1 MAFGLPIWFA
11 LMLGL
16 TGALGLAALARP
28 KAVWAVLSAF
38 VAGNAG
44 QLGLTDPLW
53 FGSLQLKPHGIAPL
67 CYALIAYEAAVAG
80 VLLLRHQRL
89 KRLIAGA
96 QTLGSGRSVLLLLLL
111 LCSAVSPMGF
121 LLRHEYVPFAKQ
133 VVANA
138 GLLLIHAAALSALA
152 MALPY
157 SVFAGLGARI
167 DTLLRWRHLPRAAA
181 LWVFA
186 VSLTLGLTA
195 FDRMPRL
202 PDEVSYLFQAKM
214 YAGGYLF
221 MPAPGGAM
229 DAALAY
235 DWISIEGGKW
245 FSIFP
250 PGWPAVLALG
260 VAAGVPFLVNP
271 LLAALGVVLSHSFV
285 SRIASSR
292 LAAMVT
298 LLLCVSPWYLA
309 TGASLMS
316 HPLTLVLV
324 LGAWL
329 LLLKDDGAWLLC
341 WFGAGLLM
349 GVLFLTRPL
358 EGVFVGFATGLWAL
372 SRADLKSLSGWISV
386 AVYGLGCIVIG
397 AMVFPYNQMLTGN
410 ALSTPIDQYF
420 DLLWHKGANRL
431 GFGADIGSPDS
442 WGGVDIWRGH
452 SPLEA
457 LIEGQFNLKS
467 MNVELLGWVTGSLA
481 LLYVHLLWG
490 KKTRADWAMY
500 ALIALTIGTYGL
512 YWFNG
517 GFYIGPRYW
526 FMTLWPALFL
536 SARGLQTA
544 AAKLSGIGAEEAR
557 QRIALP
563 AIVMGT
569 LALVAFLPWRASEK
583 YSNFRSFHDD
593 YRTLAASGAV
603 ENALVFVKTDEVGDW
618 GSAFMLNSPTLDGTI
633 FLRDLGPAANAAI
646 IARYPGHAV
655 HYVTGRSQPTEKKET
670 P

>member
-1 MAFGLPIWFA
+1 MAFGLPIWFV

-16 TGALGLAALARP
+16 AGALGLAALARP

-53 FGSLQLKPHGIAPL
+53 FGSLELKPQGIAPL

-80 VLLLRHQRL
+80 ALLLRHDRL

-96 QTLGSGRSVLLLLLL
+96 QALGSGRSITLFVLLLA
-111 LCSAVSPMGF
+111 SAVSPMGF
-121 LLRHEYVPFAKQ
+121 LLRHEYFPFAKQ

-138 GLLLIHAAALSALA
+138 GLLLIHAGALSALA

-157 SVFAGLGARI
+157 SIFAGLGARI
-167 DTLLRWRHLPRAAA
+167 DALLRWRHMPKAAA

-186 VSLTLGLTA
+186 VALTLALTA

-214 YAGGYLF
+214 YAGGHLF
-221 MPAPGGAM
+221 IPAPGGAM
-229 DAALAY
+229 NAALAY
-235 DWISIEGGKW
+235 DWISIQGGKW

-260 VAAGVPFLVNP
+260 IAAGVPFLVNP

-285 SRIASSR
+285 SRIASPR
-292 LAAMVT
+292 LAALVT
-298 LLLCVSPWYLA
+298 LLLCASPWYLA

-341 WFGAGLLM
+341 WFSAGLLM
-349 GVLFLTRPL
+349 GALFLTRPL
-358 EGVFVGFATGLWAL
+358 EGVFVGVATGLWAL
-372 SRADLKSLSGWISV
+372 SRADLKSFSGWISV

-490 KKTRADWAMY
+490 RKTRADWAMF

-563 AIVMGT
+563 AIVMGA

-583 YSNFRSFHDD
+583 YWNFRSFHDD
-593 YRTLAASGAV
+593 YRTLVASGAV
-603 ENALVFVKTDEVGDW
+603 NNALVFVKTDEVGDW

-646 IARYPGHAV
+646 IARYPGRAV

>member
-1 MAFGLPIWFA
+1 MAFGLPVWFA

-16 TGALGLAALARP
+16 AGALGLAAIVRP
-28 KAVWAVLSAF
+28 KAVWMALCAF

-53 FGSLQLKPHGIAPL
+53 FGSLQLKPQGLAPL
-67 CYALIAYEAAVAG
+67 CYTLIAFEAAVVG
-80 VLLLRHQRL
+80 LLLLRHERL
-89 KRLIAGA
+89 KRLIGGA
-96 QTLGSGRSVLLLLLL
+96 RALGNGRCILLFLLLLA
-111 LCSAVSPMGF
+111 SAVSPMGF
-121 LLRHEYVPFAKQ
+121 LLRHEYFPFAKQ

-138 GLLLIHAAALSALA
+138 GLLLIHAGALSALA

-157 SVFAGLGARI
+157 SVFADIGTRIEALLG
-167 DTLLRWRHLPRAAA
+167 WRHLSKAAA

-186 VSLTLGLTA
+186 VSLTLAVTA

-214 YAGGYLF
+214 YAAGHLF
-221 MPAPGGAM
+221 LPAPGGAM
-229 DAALAY
+229 NSALAY

-260 VAAGVPFLVNP
+260 VAACVPFVVNP
-271 LLAALGVVLSHSFV
+271 LLAALGVLLSHRFV
-285 SRIASSR
+285 TRIASPR
-292 LAAMVT
+292 LAALVT

-316 HPLTLVLV
+316 HPLTLVLL

-329 LLLKDDGAWLLC
+329 LLLKDDGAWLLS

-349 GVLFLTRPL
+349 GALFLTRPL

-386 AVYGLGCIVIG
+386 AAYGFGCIALG
-397 AMVFPYNQMLTGN
+397 AMVFPYNHLLTGN

-452 SPLEA
+452 RPLEA

-467 MNVELLGWVTGSLA
+467 MNVELLGWAIGSLA

-490 KKTRADWAMY
+490 RKNRADWAMF
-500 ALIALTIGTYGL
+500 ALISLTIGTYAL

-563 AIVMGT
+563 AIVMGA
-569 LALVAFLPWRASEK
+569 LAVTAFLPWRASEK
-583 YSNFRSFHDD
+583 YSNFRGFHDD
-593 YRTLAASGAV
+593 YRALAASGMPN
-603 ENALVFVKTDEVGDW
+603 NALVFVKTDDVGEW

-646 IARYPGHAV
+646 IARYPGRAV
-655 HYVTGRSQPTEKKET
+655 QYMQGRSQPKGRKQT